1 MPLSEVRSGMRCTG
15 LTVVRGTEISS
26 FDVEVIDVIADDPA
40 TGGPRILIRASGP
53 AVDATGLGP
62 GFSGSPIICEGRNA
76 GAVSEGIGAYGNTVL
91 LATPIEEILTARPA
105 PAPASAR
112 RAPRLARAARP
123 LLGPLTMGGLSD
135 RTRQLVARAARRA
148 GRVVLAAPPGPVGGF
163 APVELRP
170 GAAVSAAISTG
181 DISISAVGTVAYRDA
196 DQIFAFGH
204 ALDGIGRRG
213 LFLQDSYV
221 FGVIG
226 NPIGVPEL
234 GAITYK
240 LTSSGG
246 HPLGS
251 FTNDVLSG
259 VGGRLGAQPP
269 SIPLRVAARERGGAS
284 VTLHSRLADER
295 AYGLGAGLSFVA
307 PIAAGTALDRL
318 LRSFTPTTLTMCM
331 RFRVR
336 ELRRPMGFCNT
347 YFDVFEALLDIGRAA
362 SLVDGFDFAP
372 LQVRGAAVS
381 LAARRGVVDEVLV
394 AADAVGRARPGAR
407 LPVRVTLQRR
417 GGGRRTVTVRV
428 PVPGDL
434 RPGRRTLL
442 LAGNGFPEESGFV
455 VELIEGELGGSSGLG
470 RARSRAARGGRTP
483 ARTAQS
489 APRSVRRLA
498 RRIAALRRPLGIEAR
513 FGRGEREVVLRS
525 DDVRFDGRVKVRLRV
540 GRARP

>member
-15 LTVVRGTEISS
+15 LTVIRGTEIST

-40 TGGPRILIRASGP
+40 TGGPRILIRVSGP

-62 GFSGSPIICEGRNA
+62 GFSGSPILCDGRNA
-76 GAVSEGIGAYGNTVL
+76 GAVSEGIGAYGNHVA
-91 LATPIEEILTARPA
+91 LATPIEEVLTARPA

-123 LLGPLTMGGLSD
+123 LLGPLTIGGLSS

-148 GRVVLAAPPGPVGGF
+148 GRVVLAAPPGPIGGF
-163 APVELRP
+163 PAVEMRP

-181 DISISAVGTVAYRDA
+181 DISLSAVGTVAYRDG
-196 DQIFAFGH
+196 DQIFAFAH

-240 LTSSGG
+240 LASSGG
-246 HPLGS
+246 HALGS
-251 FTNDVLSG
+251 FTNDALSG
-259 VGGRLGAQPP
+259 VGGRLGAEPP
-269 SIPLRVAARERGGAS
+269 SIPLRVTARERGGGS
-284 VTLHSRLADER
+284 VTLDSRLADER
-295 AYGLGAGLSFVA
+295 EYGFGAGLSFVA
-307 PIAAGTALDRL
+307 PIAASTALDRV
-318 LRSFTPTTLTMCM
+318 LRSFEPTTLRMCM

-336 ELRRPMGFCNT
+336 ELRRPMGFCNP
-347 YFDVFEALLDIGRAA
+347 YFDVFEAVLDIGRA
-362 SLVDGFDFAP
+362 SGLVDGFDFAP
-372 LQVRGAAVS
+372 LGVRRAAVS

-394 AADAVGRARPGAR
+394 AADPLGRARPGAR
-407 LPVRVTLQRR
+407 VPVRVTLQRR
-417 GGGRRTVTVRV
+417 GGGRRTSTVRV

-434 RPGRRTLL
+434 RPGRRTLVL
-442 LAGNGFPEESGFV
+442 SGNGFPEETGFV
-455 VELIEGELGGSSGLG
+455 VELIEGELGGSGGLG
-470 RARSRAARGGRTP
+470 RARSRAARAGRAP
-483 ARTAQS
+483 ARSAQS
-489 APRSVRRLA
+489 APRAVRRLA

-513 FGRGEREVVLRS
+513 FGRRDREVVLRS

-540 GRARP
+540 RRARR